1 MVFPASEQAQ
11 HVGRAVQQPPSTPPR
26 PERPSSETPWA
37 PVRNRL
43 TAEERQQAREAL
55 QDESRR
61 AEEAKKQKTS
71 P

>member
-26 PERPSSETPWA
+26 PERPASETPWA

-43 TAEERQQAREAL
+43 TAEERQQARQA
-55 QDESRR
+55 
-61 AEEAKKQKTS
+61 AEKEAKKQKTS

>member
-1 MVFPASEQAQ
+1 MFSPASVQAQ
-11 HVGRAVQQPPSTPPR
+11 HVGLAVQQPPSTPPR

-43 TAEERQQAREAL
+43 TAEERQQARQA
-55 QDESRR
+55 
-61 AEEAKKQKTS
+61 AEKEAKKQKTS